1 MYDDAGDLL
10 ELTSAR
16 LQGIDSHHQG
26 DVRQCCREVLIDRI
40 KNGSPH
46 YPPTWDGLIK
56 LLINLEL
63 SSIADTLKLALK
75 MSNVVFF
82 YLPIFVLILRFL
94 FLIIPEYQNE
104 LYLN

>member
-1 MYDDAGDLL
+1 MLEWTDKDGQPQTLRVRDEMSVKWKDAGDLL

-16 LQGIDSHHQG
+16 LQGIGSQPQG
-26 DVRQCCREVLIDRI
+26 DVRQCCRGVLIDWI
-40 KNGSPH
+40 KNGSPR

-75 MSNVVFF
+75 KS
-82 YLPIFVLILRFL
+82 
-94 FLIIPEYQNE
+94 
-104 LYLN
+104 